1 MRSVGVDVV
10 FDVICPWC
18 YLGKRRLELA
28 AALVPSVTVTVRWIP
43 FFLEPDLP
51 AEGVDYR
58 AHMIARFGDAARLD
72 RVNARIAALGEE
84 DGIAFQ
90 FDRMKRIPNTLD
102 AHRMIRWAAVEGRA
116 NALVEALQA
125 LYFCRG
131 ADISKRE
138 TLLRAAREAGLD
150 PVVIGMLL
158 DGEADREAVLAEAEE
173 ARRRGVT
180 GVPTLIVAGRHA
192 LVGVQEAEE
201 IASLLNQVASAG

>member
-28 AALVPSVTVTVRWIP
+28 AALVPSVTVAVRWIP
-43 FFLEPDLP
+43 YFLEPDLP
-51 AEGVDYR
+51 AGGADYR
-58 AHMIARFGDAARLD
+58 THMAARFGDGATLD
-72 RVNARIAALGEE
+72 RVNARIAALGRE

-90 FDRMKRIPNTLD
+90 FDRVKRIPDTLD
-102 AHRMIRWAAVEGRA
+102 MHRMIRWAAVEGRA
-116 NALVEALQA
+116 NALVEVLQA

-131 ADISKRE
+131 ADLSRRE

-150 PVVIGMLL
+150 PVVIGALL
-158 DGEADREAVLAEAEE
+158 DGDADRDAVRAEAED

-180 GVPTLIVAGRHA
+180 GVPTLIVGGRHVM
-192 LVGVQEAEE
+192 VGAREAEE
-201 IASLLNQVASAG
+201 IASLLNQVAAGG